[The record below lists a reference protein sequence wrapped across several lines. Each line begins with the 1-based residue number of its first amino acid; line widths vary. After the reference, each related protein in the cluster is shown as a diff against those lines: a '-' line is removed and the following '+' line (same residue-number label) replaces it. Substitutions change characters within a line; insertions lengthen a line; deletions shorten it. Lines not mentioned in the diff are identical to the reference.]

1 MGISSGYAGQI
12 FGLLVGL
19 GSSMLKMTLTKG
31 PQTFDLFNPKK
42 ILTTNLMDILV
53 IGVAL
58 LTLTVTFVVGVINN
72 YYLPRYLA
80 YILLVIYST
89 FIIAATA
96 IGITQAMG

>member
-19 GSSMLKMTLTKG
+19 GSSMLKMTLSKG
-31 PQTFDLFNPKK
+31 PQMFDLFNPEK

-58 LTLTVTFVVGVINN
+58 LTLTVTFVVGVISN
-72 YYLPRYLA
+72 YRLPRYLA
-80 YILLVIYST
+80 YLLLIIYAT
-89 FIIAATA
+89 FIVAATT
-96 IGITQAMG
+96 IGVV